1 MAQPLSDSNEV
12 QVMMDHLPYISAFGE
27 RFVSRC
33 TLTFLVAAMLTSGL
47 AGCLEASNQEEGLN
61 LVVVYEATNGTVY
74 ETYEGGEQTSLQNV
88 TLDFDFSQTTS
99 DGTLVRFGVNL
110 LDGSPATTVEAADG
124 HLVSVEFSDH
134 GLHEIALFA
143 LDDKAQQ
150 MITTITVRIEWS
162 INWYESNTYDPIP
175 MTLDTVPSNEGIPPA
190 AIIIES
196 NVINPLLLDNIGGG
210 RDVEV
215 TWELIDALDLACQ
228 QQQGRV
234 SDGETIT
241 WNTVHFN
248 TYEVHELDVTYDD
261 GQDYIDIEHNLF
273 IQYES
278 LETPPNL

>member
-1 MAQPLSDSNEV
+1 
-12 QVMMDHLPYISAFGE
+12 
-27 RFVSRC
+27 
-33 TLTFLVAAMLTSGL
+33 
-47 AGCLEASNQEEGLN
+47 
-61 LVVVYEATNGTVY
+61 
-74 ETYEGGEQTSLQNV
+74 
-88 TLDFDFSQTTS
+88 
-99 DGTLVRFGVNL
+99 
-110 LDGSPATTVEAADG
+110 
-124 HLVSVEFSDH
+124 
-134 GLHEIALFA
+134 
-143 LDDKAQQ
+143 
-150 MITTITVRIEWS
+150 
-162 INWYESNTYDPIP
+162 

>member
-1 MAQPLSDSNEV
+1 MDWILD
-12 QVMMDHLPYISAFGE
+12 DHLPYISAVVE
-27 RFVSRC
+27 THVSRFAC
-33 TLTFLVAAMLTSGL
+33 AFMMTVMLTSGL
-47 AGCLEASNQEEGLN
+47 AGCLDASTQEEGLTL
-61 LVVVYEATNGTVY
+61 LVAYEVTNGTVY
-74 ETYEGGEQTSLQNV
+74 ETYEGGEQTSLQGV

-99 DGTLVRFGVNL
+99 DGTLLRFGVNL

-124 HLVSVEFSDH
+124 DVVSVEFTDH

-162 INWYESNTYDPIP
+162 IDWYESTTYDPIP
-175 MTLDTVPSNEGIPPA
+175 MPLDTIPTNEGIPPA
-190 AIIIES
+190 AILIES
-196 NVINPLLLDNIGGG
+196 NVINPLLLDNVGGG

-215 TWELIDALDLACQ
+215 TWGLIDALDLACQ
-228 QQQGRV
+228 QQEGRV

-248 TYEVHELDVTYDD
+248 TYEVHELNVAYDD
-261 GQDYIDIEHNLF
+261 GQDYINVDHNIF

-278 LETPPNL
+278 LETPPNA

>member
-1 MAQPLSDSNEV
+1 MDWILD
-12 QVMMDHLPYISAFGE
+12 DHLPYISAVVE
-27 RFVSRC
+27 THVSRFAC
-33 TLTFLVAAMLTSGL
+33 AFMMTVMLTSGL
-47 AGCLEASNQEEGLN
+47 AGCLDASTQEEGLTL
-61 LVVVYEATNGTVY
+61 LVAYEVTNGTVY
-74 ETYEGGEQTSLQNV
+74 ETYQGGEQTSLQGV

-99 DGTLVRFGVNL
+99 DGTLLRFGVNL

-124 HLVSVEFSDH
+124 DVVSVEFTDH

-162 INWYESNTYDPIP
+162 IDWYESTTYDPIP
-175 MTLDTVPSNEGIPPA
+175 MPLDTIPTNEGIPPA
-190 AIIIES
+190 AILIES
-196 NVINPLLLDNIGGG
+196 NVINPLLLDNVGGG

-215 TWELIDALDLACQ
+215 TWGLIDALDLACQ
-228 QQQGRV
+228 QQEGRV

-248 TYEVHELDVTYDD
+248 TYEVHELNVAYDD
-261 GQDYIDIEHNLF
+261 GQDYINVDHNIF

-278 LETPPNL
+278 LETPPNA